1 MWRYN
6 NNDDNYL
13 EIWIFLLRVV
23 FIGIVK
29 SIIDFYQKHQI
40 LSIFIF
46 VTIFSLIIF
55 IIYKIISLKRERL
68 MNINTIED
76 MQKLHWREFEKFIE
90 FVFREKWFIANTR
103 RWIKDWWIDLD
114 AKLNWRKYLI
124 QCKKWS
130 KYKITEPNLREF
142 YWAVMSFDKD
152 AKWIYITTW
161 DLTSD
166 AKLFA
171 KNHDIEVWEKEN
183 LVNYVNDFLWK
194 NENSLL
200 ERTDKFLWKQNE
212 VIINEKDKNIFS
224 INNND
229 DIICNKCWALMIL
242 REAGR
247 WVNKWNKFYWCS
259 NYPKCKNIVN
269 I

>member
-1 MWRYN
+1 MGKKYYKN
-6 NNDDNYL
+6 NNDNYL
-13 EIWIFLLRVV
+13 EIWIFLIWLL
-23 FIGIVK
+23 FIAILK

-40 LSIFIF
+40 LSILIIIS
-46 VTIFSLIIF
+46 VFSLSIF
-55 IIYKIISLKRERL
+55 IVYKINTLKKERL

-90 FVFREKWFIANTR
+90 FVFRKKWFIANTR
-103 RWIKDWWIDLD
+103 SWTKDWWIDLD
-114 AKLNWRKYLI
+114 AKFNWRKYLI
-124 QCKKWS
+124 QCKKWN

-166 AKLFA
+166 ARLFA
-171 KNHDIEVWEKEN
+171 EHHDIEVWEKEN
-183 LVNYVNDFLWK
+183 LVDYINDFLWK
-194 NENSLL
+194 NKNESLEQLWEEKEVLL
-200 ERTDKFLWKQNE
+200 ENK
-212 VIINEKDKNIFS
+212 KDNNIS
-224 INNND
+224 IDNN

-242 REAGR
+242 RKASK
-247 WVNKWNKFYWCS
+247 WINKWNKFYWCT
-259 NYPKCKNIVN
+259 NYPKCKNTIN